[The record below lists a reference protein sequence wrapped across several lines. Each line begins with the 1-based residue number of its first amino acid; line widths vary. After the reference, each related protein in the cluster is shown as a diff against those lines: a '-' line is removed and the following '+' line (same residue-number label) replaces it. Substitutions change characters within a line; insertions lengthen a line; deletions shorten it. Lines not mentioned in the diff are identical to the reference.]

1 MHNIKN
7 TFDKF
12 YKIILEI
19 LHPDIDKQGN
29 FIKPGVVPKFSDTEI
44 IALSLASECLSIDS
58 ENYLFGK
65 LKTEYRDDFPNL
77 IDRSQYN
84 VRRRK
89 LLQRIEF
96 VRDKMANKL
105 INQENIF
112 IVDSM
117 PVEVCKL
124 SRSRRSKVCKEN
136 FETAPDKGFCS
147 AQNSFYYGY
156 KLHGICS
163 ADGIFNSFDLTKA
176 SVHDIHYLQDV
187 KERTRLDSARL
198 VSNAY
203 LLGDRAYLSEK
214 IQIDLSRLD
223 SARLVSYANI
233 KLNTPIRS
241 NQHDYKKQPF
251 LLRKARKRIE
261 TLFSQLCDQFMIRR
275 NYAKSFDGFRTRILS
290 KLTALTILQFINKF
304 FTHKPV
310 NHIKYA
316 LA

>member
-12 YKIILEI
+12 YKIISEI
-19 LHPDIDKQGN
+19 LEDKINKQGN
-29 FIKPGVVPKFSDTEI
+29 FTKPGAIPKFSDIEI
-44 IALSLASECLSIDS
+44 ITLSLASECLSIDS
-58 ENYLFGK
+58 ENHLFGK
-65 LKTEYRDDFPNL
+65 LKTEYETDFPNL

-84 VRRRK
+84 IRRRK
-89 LLQRIEF
+89 LLNSIEY
-96 VRDKMANKL
+96 VRDKMATKL

-112 IVDSM
+112 IIDSM

-124 SRSRRSKVCKEN
+124 SRSSRSRICKES

-147 AQNSFYYGY
+147 AQNSYYYGY

-163 ADGIFNSFDLTKA
+163 VEGIFNSFDLTKA

-187 KERTRLDSARL
+187 KEQISD
-198 VSNAY
+198 AY
-203 LLGDRAYLSEK
+203 LLGDKAYLSEK
-214 IQIDLSRLD
+214 IQLDLF
-223 SARLVSYANI
+223 SYANI
-233 KLNTPIRS
+233 KLNTPMRS
-241 NQHDYKKQPF
+241 NQYGYKKQPF

-275 NYAKSFDGFRTRILS
+275 NYAKSFDGFRVRILS
-290 KLTALTILQFINKF
+290 KLSALTILQFINKF
-304 FTHKPV
+304 FNNKPV

>member
-19 LHPDIDKQGN
+19 LKPHIDKQGN
-29 FIKPGVVPKFSDTEI
+29 FVKPGAVPKFSDTEI
-44 IALSLASECLSIDS
+44 IALSLASESLSIDS

-65 LKTEYRDDFPNL
+65 LRTEYCDDFPNL

-84 VRRRK
+84 IRRRK
-89 LLQRIEF
+89 LLEQIEF
-96 VRDKMANKL
+96 VRNKMANKL

-112 IVDSM
+112 IIDSM

-124 SRSRRSKVCKEN
+124 SRSTRSKVCKEN

-163 ADGIFNSFDLTKA
+163 IDGVFNSFDLTKA

-187 KERTRLDSARL
+187 KEQI
-198 VSNAY
+198 SNAY

-214 IQIDLSRLD
+214 IQLDLF
-223 SARLVSYANI
+223 SYANI
-233 KLNTPIRS
+233 KLNTPMRE
-241 NQHDYKKQPF
+241 NQHGYKKQPF

-275 NYAKSFDGFRTRILS
+275 NYAKSFDGFRTRILA
-290 KLTALTILQFINKF
+290 KLTALTILQYLNKF
-304 FTHKPV
+304 FNHKPV

>member
-12 YKIILEI
+12 HKIILEI
-19 LHPDIDKQGN
+19 LKPDIDKQGN
-29 FIKPGVVPKFSDTEI
+29 FIKPGVVPKFSDIEI

-65 LKTEYRDDFPNL
+65 LRTEYRDDFPNL

-89 LLQRIEF
+89 LLQRIEY
-96 VRDKMANKL
+96 VRDKMASKL

-124 SRSRRSKVCKEN
+124 SRSSRSKVCKEN

-163 ADGIFNSFDLTKA
+163 VDGIFNSFDLTKA

-187 KERTRLDSARL
+187 KEQIT
-198 VSNAY
+198 NAY

-214 IQIDLSRLD
+214 IQIDLF
-223 SARLVSYANI
+223 SYANI
-233 KLNTPIRS
+233 KLNTPMRS
-241 NQHDYKKQPF
+241 NQYGYKKQPF

-304 FTHKPV
+304 FNNRPV

>member
-12 YKIILEI
+12 YKIIFEI
-19 LHPDIDKQGN
+19 LKPHIDKQGN
-29 FIKPGVVPKFSDTEI
+29 FIKPGAVPKFSDTEI
-44 IALSLASECLSIDS
+44 IALSLASESLSIDS

-65 LKTEYRDDFPNL
+65 LRTEYFDDFPNL

-84 VRRRK
+84 IRRRK
-89 LLQRIEF
+89 LLEQIEF
-96 VRDKMANKL
+96 VRNKMANKL

-112 IVDSM
+112 IIDSM

-124 SRSRRSKVCKEN
+124 SRSTRSKVCKEN

-163 ADGIFNSFDLTKA
+163 IDGVFNSFDLTKA

-187 KERTRLDSARL
+187 KEQI
-198 VSNAY
+198 SNAY

-214 IQIDLSRLD
+214 IQLDLF
-223 SARLVSYANI
+223 SYANI
-233 KLNTPIRS
+233 KLNTPMRK
-241 NQHDYKKQPF
+241 NQHGYKKQPF
-251 LLRKARKRIE
+251 LLRKTRKRIE

-275 NYAKSFDGFRTRILS
+275 NYAKSFDGFRTRILA
-290 KLTALTILQFINKF
+290 KLTALTILQYLNKF
-304 FTHKPV
+304 FNHKPV

>member
-1 MHNIKN
+1 MRNIKN

-12 YKIILEI
+12 HKIILEI
-19 LHPDIDKQGN
+19 LKPDVDKQGN
-29 FIKPGVVPKFSDTEI
+29 FIKPGVVPKFSDIEI

-65 LKTEYRDDFPNL
+65 LRTEYRDDFPNL

-124 SRSRRSKVCKEN
+124 SRSSRSKVCKES

-187 KERTRLDSARL
+187 KEQI
-198 VSNAY
+198 SNAY

-214 IQIDLSRLD
+214 IQIDLF
-223 SARLVSYANI
+223 SYANI
-233 KLNTPIRS
+233 RLNTPMRC
-241 NQHDYKKQPF
+241 NQHGYKKQPF

-275 NYAKSFDGFRTRILS
+275 NYAKSFDGFRTRILA

-304 FTHKPV
+304 FNNKPV

>member
-12 YKIILEI
+12 HNIILEI
-19 LHPDIDKQGN
+19 LQPDIDSQGN

-65 LKTEYRDDFPNL
+65 LKTEYRNDFPNL

-105 INQENIF
+105 ISQENIF

-163 ADGIFNSFDLTKA
+163 ANGIFNSFDLTKA

-187 KERTRLDSARL
+187 KEQI
-198 VSNAY
+198 SNAH

-214 IQIDLSRLD
+214 IQIDLF
-223 SARLVSYANI
+223 SYANI
-233 KLNTPIRS
+233 KLNTPMRS
-241 NQHDYKKQPF
+241 N
-251 LLRKARKRIE
+251 
-261 TLFSQLCDQFMIRR
+261 
-275 NYAKSFDGFRTRILS
+275 
-290 KLTALTILQFINKF
+290 
-304 FTHKPV
+304 
-310 NHIKYA
+310 
-316 LA
+316 

>member
-12 YKIILEI
+12 HKIILEI
-19 LHPDIDKQGN
+19 LQPDIDKQGN

-65 LKTEYRDDFPNL
+65 LKTEYRDEFPNL

-96 VRDKMANKL
+96 VRDKMATKL
-105 INQENIF
+105 ISQENIF

-124 SRSRRSKVCKEN
+124 SRSRRSKVCKED

-147 AQNSFYYGY
+147 AQNSYYYGY

-163 ADGIFNSFDLTKA
+163 ANGIFNSFDLTKA

-187 KERTRLDSARL
+187 KEQI
-198 VSNAY
+198 SNAH

-214 IQIDLSRLD
+214 VQIDLFSH
-223 SARLVSYANI
+223 ANI
-233 KLNTPIRS
+233 KLNTPMRS

-290 KLTALTILQFINKF
+290 KLTALTILQFLNKF
-304 FTHKPV
+304 FNNKPV

>member
-12 YKIILEI
+12 HKIILEI
-19 LHPDIDKQGN
+19 LQSDIDKQGN
-29 FIKPGVVPKFSDTEI
+29 FIKPGVVPKFSDIEI

-65 LKTEYRDDFPNL
+65 LRTEYRDDFPNL

-96 VRDKMANKL
+96 VRDKMATKL

-124 SRSRRSKVCKEN
+124 SRSARSRVCKEN

-163 ADGIFNSFDLTKA
+163 ADGVFNSFDLTKA

-187 KERTRLDSARL
+187 KEQI
-198 VSNAY
+198 SNAY

-214 IQIDLSRLD
+214 VQIDLF
-223 SARLVSYANI
+223 SYANI
-233 KLNTPIRS
+233 KLSTPMKS
-241 NQHDYKKQPF
+241 NQHNYKKQPF
-251 LLRKARKRIE
+251 LLRRARKRIE

-275 NYAKSFDGFRTRILS
+275 NYAKSFDGFRTRILA

-304 FTHKPV
+304 FNNKPV

>member
-12 YKIILEI
+12 HKIILEI
-19 LHPDIDKQGN
+19 LKSDIDQQGN
-29 FIKPGVVPKFSDTEI
+29 FTKPGASPKFSDIEI

-65 LKTEYRDDFPNL
+65 LRTEYRDDFPNL

-89 LLQRIEF
+89 LLHKIES
-96 VRDKMANKL
+96 VRDKMASKL
-105 INQENIF
+105 ITQENIF

-124 SRSRRSKVCKEN
+124 SRSARSRVCKEN

-147 AQNSFYYGY
+147 AQNNYYYGY

-163 ADGIFNSFDLTKA
+163 VDGVFNSFDLTKA

-187 KERTRLDSARL
+187 KEHI
-198 VSNAY
+198 SNAY

-214 IQIDLSRLD
+214 VQIDLF
-223 SARLVSYANI
+223 SYANI
-233 KLNTPIRS
+233 KLNTPMRS
-241 NQHDYKKQPF
+241 NQHGYRKQSF

-275 NYAKSFDGFRTRILS
+275 NYAKSFDGFRTRILA

-304 FTHKPV
+304 FNNRPV

-316 LA
+316 LS

>member
-12 YKIILEI
+12 HKIILNI
-19 LHPDIDKQGN
+19 LKPNIDKQGN
-29 FIKPGVVPKFSDTEI
+29 FIKLGATPKFSDIEI

-58 ENYLFGK
+58 ENFLFGK
-65 LKTEYRDDFPNL
+65 LRTEYRDDFPNL

-84 VRRRK
+84 IRRRK
-89 LLQRIEF
+89 ILQQIEF
-96 VRDKMANKL
+96 VRDKIANKL

-124 SRSRRSKVCKEN
+124 SRSTRSKICKEN
-136 FETAPDKGFCS
+136 FETAPDKRFCS

-163 ADGIFNSFDLTKA
+163 VNGVFNSFDLTKA

-187 KERTRLDSARL
+187 KEQI
-198 VSNAY
+198 SNAY

-214 IQIDLSRLD
+214 IQIDLF
-223 SARLVSYANI
+223 SYANI
-233 KLNTPIRS
+233 KLSTPMRS
-241 NQHDYKKQPF
+241 NQYNF
-251 LLRKARKRIE
+251 RK
-261 TLFSQLCDQFMIRR
+261 
-275 NYAKSFDGFRTRILS
+275 
-290 KLTALTILQFINKF
+290 
-304 FTHKPV
+304 
-310 NHIKYA
+310 
-316 LA
+316 

>member
-12 YKIILEI
+12 YKIIFEI
-19 LHPDIDKQGN
+19 LKPHIDKQGN
-29 FIKPGVVPKFSDTEI
+29 FIKPGAVPKFSDIEI
-44 IALSLASECLSIDS
+44 IALSLASESLSIDS

-65 LKTEYRDDFPNL
+65 LRTEYFDDFPNL

-84 VRRRK
+84 IRRRK
-89 LLQRIEF
+89 LLEQIEF
-96 VRDKMANKL
+96 VRNKMANKL

-112 IVDSM
+112 IIDSM
-117 PVEVCKL
+117 PLEVCKL
-124 SRSRRSKVCKEN
+124 SRSTRSKVCKEN

-163 ADGIFNSFDLTKA
+163 IDGVFNSFDLTKA

-187 KERTRLDSARL
+187 KEQI
-198 VSNAY
+198 SNAY

-214 IQIDLSRLD
+214 IQLDLF
-223 SARLVSYANI
+223 SYANI
-233 KLNTPIRS
+233 KLNTPMRK
-241 NQHDYKKQPF
+241 NQHGYKKQPF
-251 LLRKARKRIE
+251 LLRKTRKRIE

-275 NYAKSFDGFRTRILS
+275 NYAKSFDGFRTRILA
-290 KLTALTILQFINKF
+290 KLTALTILQYLNIF
-304 FTHKPV
+304 FNHKPV

>member
-12 YKIILEI
+12 HKIILEI
-19 LHPDIDKQGN
+19 LRPDIDNQGN

-65 LKTEYRDDFPNL
+65 LKTEYLDDFPNI

-84 VRRRK
+84 IRRRK
-89 LLQRIEF
+89 LMHRIEF

-187 KERTRLDSARL
+187 KEQI
-198 VSNAY
+198 SNAY

-214 IQIDLSRLD
+214 IQIDLF
-223 SARLVSYANI
+223 SYANI
-233 KLNTPIRS
+233 KLNTPMRS
-241 NQHDYKKQPF
+241 NQHDYKRQPF

-304 FTHKPV
+304 FNNKPV

>member
-12 YKIILEI
+12 HKIILEI
-19 LHPDIDKQGN
+19 LKRDVDEQGN
-29 FIKPGVVPKFSDTEI
+29 FIKPGVVPKFSDIEI

-65 LKTEYRDDFPNL
+65 LRTEYRDDFPNL

-105 INQENIF
+105 INKENIF

-124 SRSRRSKVCKEN
+124 SRSSRSKVCKES

-163 ADGIFNSFDLTKA
+163 VDGIFNSFDLTKA

-187 KERTRLDSARL
+187 KEQI
-198 VSNAY
+198 SNVY

-214 IQIDLSRLD
+214 IQIDLF
-223 SARLVSYANI
+223 SYANI
-233 KLNTPIRS
+233 KLNTPMRI
-241 NQHDYKKQPF
+241 NQHNYKKQPF

-304 FTHKPV
+304 FNNKPV

>member
-12 YKIILEI
+12 YKIIFEI
-19 LHPDIDKQGN
+19 LKPHIDKQGN
-29 FIKPGVVPKFSDTEI
+29 FVKPGAVPKFSDTEI
-44 IALSLASECLSIDS
+44 IALSLASESLSIDS

-65 LKTEYRDDFPNL
+65 LRTEYCDDFPNL

-84 VRRRK
+84 IRRRK
-89 LLQRIEF
+89 LLEQIEF
-96 VRDKMANKL
+96 VRNKMANKL

-112 IVDSM
+112 IIDSM
-117 PVEVCKL
+117 PLEVCKL
-124 SRSRRSKVCKEN
+124 SRSTRSKVCKEN

-163 ADGIFNSFDLTKA
+163 IDGVFNSFDLTKA

-187 KERTRLDSARL
+187 KEQI
-198 VSNAY
+198 SNAY

-214 IQIDLSRLD
+214 IQLDLF
-223 SARLVSYANI
+223 SYANI
-233 KLNTPIRS
+233 KLNTPMRK
-241 NQHDYKKQPF
+241 NQHGYKKQPF

-275 NYAKSFDGFRTRILS
+275 NYAKSFDGFRTRILA
-290 KLTALTILQFINKF
+290 KLTALTILQYLNKF
-304 FTHKPV
+304 FNHKPV

>member
-12 YKIILEI
+12 HKIILEI
-19 LHPDIDKQGN
+19 LKPDTDNHGN
-29 FIKPGVVPKFSDTEI
+29 FTKPGVVPKFSDIEI

-65 LKTEYRDDFPNL
+65 LRTEYRDDFPNL

-96 VRDKMANKL
+96 VRNKMANKL
-105 INQENIF
+105 INQETIF

-124 SRSRRSKVCKEN
+124 SRSTRSKVCKEN

-187 KERTRLDSARL
+187 KEQI
-198 VSNAY
+198 SNAY

-214 IQIDLSRLD
+214 IQIDLF
-223 SARLVSYANI
+223 SYANI
-233 KLNTPIRS
+233 KLNTPMRT
-241 NQHDYKKQPF
+241 NQHGYRKQPF

-304 FTHKPV
+304 FNNKPV